1 MHNIVI
7 IDYSL
12 NNLWSVEK
20 SLQYL
25 GYNFI
30 SSNNHDDLLKASHL
44 ILPGVGSFYKAMK
57 IIKDKKL
64 DLVINQAV
72 LKRKIKILG
81 ICLGFQLLCTK
92 GFEDGVTEG
101 LGLINSEVDKFD
113 SNIVKVP
120 HVGFNSVKINTTN
133 SILYKGI
140 KNFSDFYFVHSYK
153 LSLPNEFYASE
164 NIATCL
170 YENEFIA
177 SIEQK
182 NVFGT
187 QFHPEKSQINGLK
200 IIKNFLE

>member
-20 SLQYL
+20 SLEFL
-25 GYNFI
+25 GYNFK
-30 SSNNHDDLLKASHL
+30 SSNNHEDILKASHL
-44 ILPGVGSFYKAMK
+44 ILPGVGSFFKAMK

-64 DLVINQAV
+64 DLAINQAV
-72 LKRKIKILG
+72 LKRKTKILG
-81 ICLGFQLLCTK
+81 ICLGFQLLCAK
-92 GFEDGVTEG
+92 GYEDGESKG
-101 LGLINSEVDKFD
+101 LGLINAVVDKFD

-120 HVGFNSVKINTTN
+120 HVGFNSIKINNMN

-153 LSLPNEFYASE
+153 LSFPNENYRSE

-170 YENEFIA
+170 YEKEFIA
-177 SIEQK
+177 SIEK
-182 NVFGT
+182 DNVFGT